1 MLQKS
6 NVLKRSRFVGL
17 RAKMLIGFTAIFTG
31 IFAGTY
37 YWFYSYAST
46 LALERLRDN
55 LVNAYRIVNAGIDGD
70 SFEVLLE
77 QPLSDNGVRV
87 ENNPL
92 YIAHQ
97 SWLVE
102 ITETEPRALAYTY
115 TAGDDPGE
123 IIWIGDAYRTIL
135 PDRSPTQFKESY
147 QDEVGLYEGLSET
160 GVIMTPSQDE
170 WGTWIIAYGP
180 IYNSSGE
187 IVGALGVD
195 FSANYLR
202 NVQQQVR
209 MAVLLIFAIAYLV
222 LILLVY
228 LVARKLTQP
237 ITRLTEISERI
248 GNGDYSQS
256 GQLAKFHQRQLRDEI
271 TQLAAVFEGM
281 VDKVR
286 QREVTLKQQITELK
300 IEIDHSKRQ
309 QQVQEIVDTDYFQSL
324 QKKARMMRRNR
335 DESKE

>member
-1 MLQKS
+1 MFQKS
-6 NVLKRSRFVGL
+6 GIFRQSRFIGL
-17 RAKMLIGFTAIFTG
+17 RAKMLIGFTIIFTG

-37 YWFYSYAST
+37 YWFYRYAST

-55 LVNAYRIVNAGIDGD
+55 LVNAYRVVNAGIDGD
-70 SFEVLLE
+70 SFEILLE
-77 QPLSDNGVRV
+77 QPLSDNGVRI
-87 ENNPL
+87 ENNSL

-97 SWLVE
+97 SWLVQ

-115 TAGDDPGE
+115 IAGDNPGE

-147 QDEVGLYEGLSET
+147 QDEVGLYEGLSQS

-195 FSANYLR
+195 FSADYLR
-202 NVQQQVR
+202 IVQRQVR

-228 LVARKLTQP
+228 LMARKLTKP
-237 ITRLTEISERI
+237 ITHLTEISERI
-248 GNGDYSQS
+248 GDGDYSQR
-256 GQLAKFHQRQLRDEI
+256 GKLAQFHQRRLRDEI

-281 VDKVR
+281 VDKVY

-309 QQVQEIVDTDYFQSL
+309 QQVQEIVDTDYFQGL

-335 DESKE
+335 DESKD